1 MVGEGDP
8 RCKAQPLP
16 LPPRRENGAT
26 NSSKEDLPPELA
38 ALRSRFHPDVLHW
51 ALRRARQVGVG
62 GDEVLLHA
70 GLVTPDELACAHAHH
85 LGLPLAL
92 LAGRDPASA
101 RLRLSPDR
109 AVAALRA
116 GVVPQRG
123 AHGLGF
129 ILAPRGKDVRKL
141 ANNLTREVRPDLS
154 LAAPERL
161 RAAVAQ
167 RARQALAWQA
177 AEQLRET
184 MPHLSAANIP
194 RGRTLGAVLAFAAVA
209 LLALGVFAPA
219 ELGLC
224 AIVALSLLFLCA
236 MGLRLAGCLVPEAAQ
251 VPPRIADRDLPVYSL
266 LVPLYRE
273 AAVVPR
279 LVSALRDLDYPPEK
293 LDIKLVVEPDDDETQ
308 RALAAQPLP
317 PSFEVLVA
325 PASGPRTKPKALNA
339 ALPFARGTFIAIF
352 DAEDRPEP
360 GQLRAALE
368 AFRRG
373 GTRLACVQ
381 ARLVVDNPLDSWVSR
396 HFAVEYCAQF
406 DVLVPALAAMRL
418 PILLGGTS
426 NHFRRAALEQAGAWD
441 AYNVTEDADLGL
453 RLIRAGW
460 EVDVIAADTLE
471 EAPVRIGAWL
481 RQRTRWMKGWA
492 QTILVHGRNPA
503 AMVREIGAARAFA
516 ALLLTA
522 GPFAAMAIH
531 PISLLNVI
539 WHFAQGGRDVSST
552 AEAVALALSYA
563 NLLIGYAATLLVS
576 LVGLRRRRRLGE
588 AWILMTLPLYWV
600 LQSVAVWRALFDL
613 VRDPY
618 RWDKTEHGLAH
629 RPTRQEVTEGAS
641 DPGLPRPAAA
651 WR

>member
-1 MVGEGDP
+1 MSAAD
-8 RCKAQPLP
+8 
-16 LPPRRENGAT
+16 
-26 NSSKEDLPPELA
+26 DLPAELA

-62 GDEVLLHA
+62 GDEVLLQA
-70 GLVTPDELACAHAHH
+70 GLVTADELARAHADH

-92 LAGRDPASA
+92 LPGRHVAGA
-101 RLRLSPDR
+101 RLHISSQR
-109 AVAALRA
+109 AATALRA
-116 GVVPQRG
+116 GVVPQRS
-123 AHGLGF
+123 AQGLGF
-129 ILAPRGKDVRKL
+129 ILAPRGKSIRKL
-141 ANNLTREVRPDLS
+141 ANDLALEPRADLS

-161 RAAVAQ
+161 RGAIAAW
-167 RARQALAWQA
+167 ARQALAWQA
-177 AEQLRET
+177 SEQLRHA

-194 RGRTLGAVLAFAAVA
+194 RGRTLGAVLAFAATA
-209 LLALGVFAPA
+209 LLALGVVAPA

-224 AIVALSLLFLCA
+224 AVVTLSLLFLCV

-251 VPPRIADRDLPVYSL
+251 MPARIADRDLPVYSV

-279 LVSALRDLDYPPEK
+279 LVSALRELDYPPEK
-293 LDIKLVVEPDDDETQ
+293 LDIKLVVEPDDVDTQ
-308 RALAAQPLP
+308 RALAAQALS

-339 ALPFARGTFIAIF
+339 ALPFARGRFVAIF

-373 GTRLACVQ
+373 GARLACVQ

-503 AMVREIGAARAFA
+503 ALVRQIGPARAFA
-516 ALLLTA
+516 ALLLTV

-531 PISLLNVI
+531 PISLVNVI
-539 WHFAQGGRDVSST
+539 WHFAQGGRDGPSA
-552 AEAVALALSYA
+552 AEALALALSYA

-576 LVGLRRRRRLGE
+576 LVGLRRRKRLGE
-588 AWILMTLPLYWV
+588 AWILLTLPLYWI
-600 LQSVAVWRALFDL
+600 LQSVAVWRALIDL

-618 RWDKTEHGLAH
+618 RWDKTEHGLAQ
-629 RPTRQEVTEGAS
+629 RPATQQVTEAAS
-641 DPGLPRPAAA
+641 NPPLPQPAAA